1 MWIFI
6 NALEYK
12 ANLRYSTGSKARLIT
27 YWRHQEKKR
36 AAKPLKKTTAKDSK
50 LDRKK
55 EDVPTEPIK
64 VIESIIADKP
74 AERKIEK
81 TAEKQSQRDEQSLI
95 VENAILKER
104 IALLNGEIE
113 KLRTALTSLM

>member
-1 MWIFI
+1 M
-6 NALEYK
+6 
-12 ANLRYSTGSKARLIT
+12 RLIS
-27 YWRHQEKKR
+27 YWIQHEKKK
-36 AAKPLKKTTAKDSK
+36 AAKPLKQSVAKLRKTTATAKDSK

-55 EDVPTEPIK
+55 EDVQTVPIEL
-64 VIESIIADKP
+64 VIVEKTAGRKKTVP
-74 AERKIEK
+74 AERSK
-81 TAEKQSQRDEQSLI
+81 EKQMMIDRQTQRDEQSLI

>member
-12 ANLRYSTGSKARLIT
+12 ANLRYSTGS
-27 YWRHQEKKR
+27 
-36 AAKPLKKTTAKDSK
+36 
-50 LDRKK
+50 
-55 EDVPTEPIK
+55 
-64 VIESIIADKP
+64 
-74 AERKIEK
+74 KIEK